1 MHLVNCWN
9 NLQSALMS
17 DASILLLKY
26 KILCH
31 IYMRNSSI
39 FDIRFGDERTY
50 EVSCAGIQKH
60 GTIAVGSHG
69 CIKLLSDRS
78 YFVSGLEY
86 VVSRLEPS
94 TLVVYGAAP
103 DKIFAPYREKG
114 IEVLQFDSDFMK
126 SRKAVSA

>member
-1 MHLVNCWN
+1 MYRSFLILDLATNVHMKPLVQVFKN
-9 NLQSALMS
+9 ME
-17 DASILLLKY
+17 K
-26 KILCH
+26 
-31 IYMRNSSI
+31 
-39 FDIRFGDERTY
+39 
-50 EVSCAGIQKH
+50 
-60 GTIAVGSHG
+60 IAVGSHG

-86 VVSRLEPS
+86 VVSRLEPH